1 MGYKS
6 TAVRCDRLVV
16 WRPQPM
22 LDSVVVSLAR
32 NGAVNPIEVNSD
44 VCVYSRFSIQDTNAG
59 MRSHR

>member
-1 MGYKS
+1 
-6 TAVRCDRLVV
+6 
-16 WRPQPM
+16 M